1 MFYNVKFDVIIQKK
15 YLNGDNMPPLSRLK
29 GKNLSW
35 VINKAISIIVE
46 NINILY
52 YRWRRIIHEGHI
64 YRCQDEYRFDRS
76 SLTRARDAG
85 ISGIMRLYN
94 EERYLESSIESYI
107 EQLDELIIV
116 HNRCTDSTPAIC
128 EKMRKKYP
136 HKIKVFHYIP
146 AVAPPGSL
154 EHVALDPR
162 DERSLVNYYNFALS
176 KTTKEY
182 VMKVDGD
189 CILITDAFLKIRE
202 YILSKNPSD
211 EYNYFFGINLK
222 RNDVGEL
229 ALRKSAPL
237 TAGYDHGIFRV
248 SKNTFFKHAYNY
260 EVFSHKSKE
269 KSNGIVFYHLK
280 SLKEDLAVDSHGLDT
295 KFYRRYFSD
304 RLSQDFIE
312 WSDFPQTKGMP
323 RPDYI
328 NDL

>member
-1 MFYNVKFDVIIQKK
+1 
-15 YLNGDNMPPLSRLK
+15 MPPLSRLK
-29 GKNLSW
+29 GKSFSW
-35 VINKAISIIVE
+35 IINKVISIIVE
-46 NINILY
+46 NIKIFY
-52 YRWRRIIHEGHI
+52 FRWRRVIHEKNI
-64 YRCQDEYRFDRS
+64 YRCRDEYHFDRS
-76 SLTRARDAG
+76 SLTKVRGAG

-116 HNRCTDSTPAIC
+116 HNRCTDSTPEIC
-128 EKMRKKYP
+128 EKMRLKYP

-146 AVAPPGSL
+146 SVAPPGSL
-154 EHVALDPR
+154 AHVALDPR

-189 CILITDAFLKIRE
+189 CILIADAFLKIRE
-202 YILSKNPSD
+202 YILSKKPSD

-222 RNDVGEL
+222 YNDMGEL

-237 TAGYDHGIFRV
+237 TAGYDHGIFKV

-260 EVFSHKSKE
+260 EVFSHKLKE
-269 KSNGIVFYHLK
+269 KNNGIVFFHLK

-295 KFYRRYFSD
+295 EFYRGYFND
-304 RLSQDFIE
+304 RLSQDVIE
-312 WSDFPQTKGMP
+312 WDDFPQIRGIH
-323 RPDYI
+323 RPDHI
-328 NDL
+328 KSL